1 MSTRAF
7 LPALDEIALVDGCRR
22 QESEAY
28 NEFFN
33 RFRNTIYRIAL
44 RILKDQSAAEDAV
57 QETLINVFR
66 SIGRFRGEAK
76 ISTWLNRIAT
86 NVCLE
91 ILRRG
96 KKKKQKEDS
105 FEQLKNVLEDSLLFN
120 DSPFNSVY
128 QQELGTRLESSLQRV
143 SQKQREIVKMHD
155 LEGLTIKEIAQRLRI
170 SEGTVKSRLFYGRQ
184 ECRRHLNRSE
194 RIH

>member
-7 LPALDEIALVDGCRR
+7 LPALDEIALVDRCRR

-28 NEFFN
+28 DEFYN
-33 RFRNTIYRIAL
+33 RFKNTIYRIAL

-91 ILRRG
+91 TLRRG
-96 KKKKQKEDS
+96 KKQKEDS
-105 FEQLKNVLEDSLLFN
+105 FEQLKNFLEDSLLFN

-128 QQELGTRLESSLQRV
+128 QQELGARLESSLERV
-143 SQKQREIVKMHD
+143 SQKQREIVRLHD
-155 LEGLTIKEIAQRLRI
+155 LEGLTIKEIAQRLKI

-184 ECRRHLNRSE
+184 ECRRYLNRSE

>member
-1 MSTRAF
+1 MSTSAF
-7 LPALDEIALVDGCRR
+7 LPTLDEISLVDRCRR
-22 QESEAY
+22 QEAEAY
-28 NEFFN
+28 DEFVN
-33 RFRNTIYRIAL
+33 RFKCTIYRIAL

-96 KKKKQKEDS
+96 KKQKEDS
-105 FEQLKNVLEDSLLFN
+105 FEELKNALEDSLLHN
-120 DSPFNSVY
+120 ESPFNAVY
-128 QQELGTRLESSLQRV
+128 QQELGSRLRSLLGRV
-143 SQKQREIVKMHD
+143 SEKQREIVRMHD
-155 LEGLTIKEIAQRLRI
+155 LEGLTIKEIAESLAI

-184 ECRRHLNRSE
+184 ECRRYWNRSE

>member
-7 LPALDEIALVDGCRR
+7 LPALDEIALVDRCRR

-28 NEFFN
+28 DEFYN

-91 ILRRG
+91 TLRRG
-96 KKKKQKEDS
+96 KKQKEDS
-105 FEQLKNVLEDSLLFN
+105 FEQLKNFLEDSLLFN

-128 QQELGTRLESSLQRV
+128 QQELGARLESSLQRV
-143 SQKQREIVKMHD
+143 SQKQREIVRLHD
-155 LEGLTIKEIAQRLRI
+155 LEGLTIKEIAQRLDI

-184 ECRRHLNRSE
+184 ECRRYLNRSE